1 MRSASR
7 PWFRLLSQNR
17 WLIANIFNRD
27 LEPRKLPLCGEVVQ
41 MVVKSAAPNPLA
53 LGALIV
59 GGVVGIG
66 VSIGFGLVF
75 LTQFQ
80 TIVGENS
87 TAGIAIGKVI
97 TAITDNILWIG
108 LIMLAGL
115 GGVAYMYAKGTG
127 MIQ

>member
-1 MRSASR
+1 
-7 PWFRLLSQNR
+7 
-17 WLIANIFNRD
+17 
-27 LEPRKLPLCGEVVQ
+27 